1 MRLLSPPTSN
11 AKLDKTLRNTEFRSY
26 SLVLA
31 AARSAYDDL
40 RRIMG
45 STLPKAWSACPDA
58 SAGCVFGCCVNNGGQ
73 GTMASVQRARI
84 DKTVFFMT
92 RREQFL
98 QQLFEEI
105 EKTHAKAQREGA
117 QDYYRL
123 GCNDSFGWWRFGI
136 VQRLAGCSFY
146 DYYPLIALYRSILE
160 GNPLTDQIPANMRIC
175 WSRKE
180 TNTEDQVRT
189 ILGFGQNVAVVFHNG
204 SEGETG
210 YCGRGAYKQ
219 RLPESYLGFPVIDGD
234 ESDIRFLDPQ
244 GGYVVGLRLKS
255 RTQAQRDLMIKRNF
269 SLSADCR

>member
-1 MRLLSPPTSN
+1 
-11 AKLDKTLRNTEFRSY
+11 
-26 SLVLA
+26 
-31 AARSAYDDL
+31 
-40 RRIMG
+40 
-45 STLPKAWSACPDA
+45 
-58 SAGCVFGCCVNNGGQ
+58 
-73 GTMASVQRARI
+73 MASVQRARI

-255 RTQAQRDLMIKRNF
+255 RTQAQRDFMIKRNF